1 MKITFRLI
9 VKFLGLNIKLGYEI
23 FEGLDFKQIDMYVL
37 GI

>member
-1 MKITFRLI
+1 ME
-9 VKFLGLNIKLGYEI
+9 FLGLNIKLGYEI